1 MSLQLRVKELLGSE
15 LDAEIY
21 DYVEGVIREYA
32 GSGLS
37 VEDVK

>member
-1 MSLQLRVKELLGSE
+1 MSLQLLLKQLLGSE

-21 DYVEGVIREYA
+21 DYIEGVIREYE

-37 VEDVK
+37 LEDVK